1 MILPGM
7 NAPRRR
13 GGEAKS
19 FGKPARHRST
29 IKVGGVTGRQRRV
42 SRARSP
48 MNGFRT
54 TATTIGRCRKAI
66 RASRRSLYFGGSLLA
81 VLWGATLPAAA
92 HEIRMALVATESA
105 GPEADARRGFL
116 LAVDQSPDVSHPPG
130 PDAGDHLGGVD
141 VEIVTIDADD
151 GDAAPDRVRAVI
163 EGGASAVVIVA
174 PNPILTAVSAAAD
187 RRGKLIVAVAEDG
200 AAAPP
205 GVEIVLRALPAERLD
220 RARLERFEA
229 EFANAYGR
237 PPTSTAA
244 LGYDAGRLLD
254 QLIGEIGE
262 DLRVDGPLDAAVR
275 NAAGVLAAT
284 RLEVP
289 DPEAVTDSRAATRE
303 PRSADARRRAVQLFA
318 ASVILLLLAVA
329 AASRRRRGG

>member
-1 MILPGM
+1 
-7 NAPRRR
+7 
-13 GGEAKS
+13 
-19 FGKPARHRST
+19 
-29 IKVGGVTGRQRRV
+29 
-42 SRARSP
+42 
-48 MNGFRT
+48 
-54 TATTIGRCRKAI
+54 
-66 RASRRSLYFGGSLLA
+66 
-81 VLWGATLPAAA
+81 
-92 HEIRMALVATESA
+92 MALVATESA

-151 GDAAPDRVRAVI
+151 GDAAPDRVSAVI

-174 PNPILTAVSAAAD
+174 PSPILTTVSAAAE
-187 RRGKLIVAVAEDG
+187 RPGKLIVAVAEDG

-229 EFANAYGR
+229 EFTNAYGR

-254 QLIGEIGE
+254 QLIGAIGE

-275 NAAGVLAAT
+275 NAAGILVAT

-289 DPEAVTDSRAATRE
+289 DSEIATDTRVATPE
-303 PRSADARRRAVQLFA
+303 PRSPGARRSAVQLFA
-318 ASVILLLLAVA
+318 ASVIVLLLAVA